1 MIKELKEALQI
12 ILKQPSEGLIA
23 YAQTYAQAC
32 FDLGDVREAKVI
44 TNEFMIDVISKKTN
58 KEMVGKELRVQLLY
72 VLCNLDEW
80 HSKEAQRVKNVIKKY
95 TKKKEIKKD
104 GKNK

>member
-1 MIKELKEALQI
+1 MIEELKEALQI

-32 FDLGDVREAKVI
+32 FDLGDTRESEVI
-44 TNEFMIDVISKKTN
+44 TNGIMIDVISKKTN
-58 KEMVGKELRVQLLY
+58 KEMIGEELRVQLLY

-80 HSKEAQRVKNVIKKY
+80 HGKEAQRVENTIKKY
-95 TKKKEIKKD
+95 TKKR
-104 GKNK
+104 